1 MSPRAESRGEID
13 CGIVKLR
20 EWRRGDEDEL
30 VAIADNPNVARF
42 LRDGFP
48 SPYTY
53 NDATDWIFLNET
65 MDPRSYFAIVL
76 DERIAGGI
84 GLTPFD
90 AERAGVAEIGYWIGE
105 PYWGRGIATAAARGL
120 TAFGFERLA
129 LRRIEAP
136 IYAPNKASMRV
147 LEKCGYVC
155 EGIMRDA
162 VIKNGQLLDA
172 HLYARLYDQL

>member
-1 MSPRAESRGEID
+1 M
-13 CGIVKLR
+13 
-20 EWRRGDEDEL
+20 
-30 VAIADNPNVARF
+30 
-42 LRDGFP
+42 
-48 SPYTY
+48 
-53 NDATDWIFLNET
+53 
-65 MDPRSYFAIVL
+65 
-76 DERIAGGI
+76 
-84 GLTPFD
+84 TPFD